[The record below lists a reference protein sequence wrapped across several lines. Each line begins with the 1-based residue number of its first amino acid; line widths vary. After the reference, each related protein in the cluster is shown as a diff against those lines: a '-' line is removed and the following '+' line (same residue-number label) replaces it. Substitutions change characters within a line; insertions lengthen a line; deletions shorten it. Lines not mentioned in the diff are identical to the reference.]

1 MVQNINK
8 LKGKI
13 TESGLSAD
21 SFASKLGL
29 CRITVSKK
37 ISKENSDFSISE
49 SLKIKEILNLSTNDY
64 LDIFF
69 GSKLEFNS

>member
-13 TESGLSAD
+13 TERGYTIKELA
-21 SFASKLGL
+21 KEVNL
-29 CRITVSKK
+29 CETSLRRKVNGKSEITIK
-37 ISKENSDFSISE
+37 E
-49 SLKIKEILNLSTNDY
+49 SLKIKEKLNLTNNDY
-64 LDIFF
+64 LEIFF

>member
-13 TESGLSAD
+13 AERGYTIRRLSTEVD
-21 SFASKLGL
+21 L
-29 CRITVSKK
+29 CETSLRNKVNGKSEITIK
-37 ISKENSDFSISE
+37 E
-49 SLKIKEILNLSTNDY
+49 SLLLKEKLHLSNNDY
-64 LDIFF
+64 LEIFF